1 MEVERQN
8 YYTINE
14 AAQELA
20 ISKDLVDKF
29 INRGWIIPVEE
40 GKRRK
45 LTPYALRRLNQIV
58 ALYEQSYSFEKIEN
72 ILNH

>member
-1 MEVERQN
+1 METERQN
-8 YYTINE
+8 YFTITE
-14 AAQELA
+14 AANRLA

-29 INRGWIIPVEE
+29 IKRGWIIPVEE

-58 ALYEQSYSFEKIEN
+58 ALYEQSCSFEKIEN
-72 ILNH
+72 YLNH